1 MHPPTL
7 FHGEGERTGLYWRH
21 GRVANPPVTRPFSRL
36 QPLPQTVA
44 PTQPSSAPGEGDWTA
59 ALSVKRY
66 ERRQDLEW
74 QAWAGV

>member
-21 GRVANPPVTRPFSRL
+21 GRVANPPVTRPFSRF

-44 PTQPSSAPGEGDWTA
+44 TDAAFVGPRRGGLDCCPPSG
-59 ALSVKRY
+59 Y